1 MAVGGRVVKEL
12 SRRGFVVAASLAGL
26 STAARAF
33 PSEENFKGSGGGG
46 SSASFRHGVASG
58 DPLHDRVIIWTRV
71 SPRRSN
77 DSVLVKWRIARDSRM
92 KREECGG
99 RVWTDASRDFTVK
112 VDVDHLDPNRTYYY
126 QFEVQGG
133 FGGRSARS
141 PIGRTKTLPLFHARS
156 LRFAVASCSNYPYG
170 FFQVYRRIA
179 ERADLDFVLH
189 LGDYIYEY
197 ANGQYGDGASIG
209 RLVAPDHEIVSLQ
222 DYRQRHATY
231 KTDLDLQEAHRQH
244 PFIAVWDDHESAND
258 SWHDGAENHNPEL
271 GEGAW
276 DARKRA
282 AIRAYFEWMP
292 IREFPYRP
300 KSSIYRAFRFGNLAE
315 IDMLDTRLFGRDHQA
330 ASAVDVATIN
340 DPSRQLLGAE
350 QENWLFSRLYRSQ
363 YGSPSDNVRW
373 RVLGQQVMMA
383 QLSATR
389 GAQVLNVDAWDG
401 YAPARERLFRHIAD
415 HNIDNVVVLTGDIH
429 SSWGSDLTSN
439 PWDAAKYDPATGRGS
454 VGVELVTPGVT
465 SPGIEN
471 PTEAAQ
477 TAIGLR
483 ALSPHM
489 KFIELNKRGY
499 VLVDIDRDRVQSEWW
514 QVPTIRERTNVQAL
528 AARLASE
535 SGANNLKTASVSL
548 QMNADAAELAPIE

>member
-1 MAVGGRVVKEL
+1 VKEL
-12 SRRGFVVAASLAGL
+12 TRRGFVVAASLAGL
-26 STAARAF
+26 GTAVRAH
-33 PSEENFKGSGGGG
+33 SHEEQFGGGNNR
-46 SSASFRHGVASG
+46 AAVSFDHGVASG
-58 DPLHDRVIIWTRV
+58 DPLHDRVILWTRV
-71 SPRRSN
+71 TPRRTN
-77 DSVLVKWRIARDSRM
+77 DQVLVKWRVARDARM

-112 VDVDHLDPNRTYYY
+112 VDVDRLDPNRTYYY
-126 QFEVQGG
+126 QFEVQDG
-133 FGGRSARS
+133 FGRGSTRS
-141 PIGRTKTLPLFHARS
+141 PIGRTKTLPLSHART

-209 RLVAPDHEIVSLQ
+209 RLVQPDHEILSLR
-222 DYRQRHATY
+222 DYRLRHATY
-231 KTDLDLQEAHRQH
+231 KTDPDLQESHRQH
-244 PFIAVWDDHESAND
+244 PFITVWDDHESAND
-258 SWHDGAENHNPEL
+258 SWHDGAENHNP
-271 GEGAW
+271 GEGDW
-276 DARKRA
+276 EARKRA
-282 AIRAYFEWMP
+282 AIKAYFEWMP
-292 IREFPYRP
+292 IREFAYRP
-300 KSSIYRAFRFGNLAE
+300 KSSIYRAFRYGNLAE
-315 IDMLDTRLFGRDHQA
+315 IDMLDTRLFGRAHQA
-330 ASAVDVATIN
+330 ASPADVTTIN
-340 DPSRQLLGAE
+340 DPSRQLLGEE
-350 QENWLFSRLYRSQ
+350 QESWLFNRLYRSQ
-363 YGSPSDNVRW
+363 YGSPVDNVRW

-439 PWDAAKYDPATGRGS
+439 PWDATKYDAATGRGS
-454 VGVELVTPGVT
+454 VGIELVTPGVT

-477 TAIGLR
+477 TALGLR

-499 VLVDIDRDRVQSEWW
+499 VLVDIDRERVQSEWW
-514 QVPTIRERTNVQAL
+514 HVPTIRERTSEQSL

-535 SGANNLKTASVSL
+535 SGANHLQPVSTSLASI
-548 QMNADAAELAPIE
+548 ADVAELAPANE